1 MDTPDPIH
9 HLVSATVELGLA
21 LKALEH
27 RTAGMPTPP
36 LCQDGTEHLDEI
48 RALARLIKHLLQD

>member
-1 MDTPDPIH
+1 METPDPIH

-21 LKALEH
+21 LKGLEH
-27 RTAGMPTPP
+27 RADGTPTPH
-36 LCQDGTEHLDEI
+36 LCQDGTEHIDEI